1 MRIEKNKDKLRKWLA
16 AEERKLLNINGRLI
30 PNNNLRTTLNKISS
44 HTFLI
49 KESKKRFYY
58 SPYKEKPG
66 QNWVNNKTSNWTEG
80 NFNGLANPEPLI
92 LVRNNGRYLGHVWVN
107 GVKVLNRPTGH
118 FQGIQKTVNLNK
130 NLVKVMK
137 SNNLIRNHTKV
148 TPYLMKAVENHLRNL
163 GYRSMSTHWPMGKML
178 SMLRQSPNWKK
189 TAPMVFKK
197 NIAQPPRNRP
207 SRPT

>member
-30 PNNNLRTTLNKISS
+30 PKNNLRTTLNKISA

-49 KESKKRFYY
+49 KESKKRFLY

-137 SNNLIRNHTKV
+137 SNNLIRNNIKV
-148 TPYLMKAVENHLRNL
+148 TPHLMKAAENHLRNL
-163 GYRSMSTHWPMGKML
+163 GYRAMSTYWPMGKMFN
-178 SMLRQSPNWKK
+178 MLRQSPNWEE
-189 TAPMVFKK
+189 TGPMVYKR
-197 NIAQPPRNRP
+197 NI
-207 SRPT
+207 